1 VRSARPELTAER
13 ITVGSISVSNTG
25 ADEDRGLFGRES
37 VTWRVHADASMLVG
51 GIRALLLQSLHPLVM
66 AGVAVHSEYLNRPW
80 ERFER
85 TVSFISTVTY
95 GTTTEALGA
104 IASVRRVHERV
115 VGRAPDGRWY
125 TAADPELLAWVYGC
139 SIDSFLRA
147 YLRYGAHLDRSEQD
161 QYVREASRVGELLGV
176 TDPPRDRD
184 ELTACVSDRPC
195 LTAGAQA
202 RQAVRFLLFP
212 PLRAPARLAYA
223 VAAAAAVELLPQ
235 WARRKLRLP
244 VLPLT
249 GPLLVRPAALALLT
263 TLRVMDPDPA
273 VLASAW
279 GR

>member
-1 VRSARPELTAER
+1 M
-13 ITVGSISVSNTG
+13 SNTDG
-25 ADEDRGLFGRES
+25 DDGDDGRSLFDPES
-37 VTWRVHADASMLVG
+37 VTCRVHADASMLVG

-66 AGVAVHSEYLNRPW
+66 AGVADHSDYRNRPW
-80 ERFER
+80 DRFER
-85 TVSFISTVTY
+85 TVNFISTVTY
-95 GTTTEALGA
+95 GTTAEALAA
-104 IASVRRVHERV
+104 IDSVRRVHERV

-125 TAADPELLAWVYGC
+125 TAADPELLTWVYAC

-147 YLRYGAHLDRSEQD
+147 YLRYGGYLGRSEQD

-184 ELTACVSDRPC
+184 ELTTLVSDGAS
-195 LTAGAQA
+195 LAVGAQA

-212 PLRAPARLAYA
+212 PLRAPARLPYG

-244 VLPLT
+244 VPPLT
-249 GPLLVRPAALALLT
+249 GPLLVRPAALALVT
-263 TLRVMDPDPA
+263 TLRVMDPDPGI
-273 VLASAW
+273 LASAW